1 MANSIDQNQSLP
13 HAARFLINGVFRI
26 RRLSEAQK
34 LAEFLSESC
43 PEPRMIIIGLNEI
56 LVNAIEHG
64 NLAISFQ
71 DKTLLQKQ
79 NKWIEEIDR
88 LLDSPEHIHQ
98 YVEVKFSR
106 QETEIQITVT
116 DQGKGFNWQQFDGSN
131 PKNVLSTH
139 GRGLLMAKSLAFK
152 ELKYNSNGNE
162 VTCVISLI

>member
-1 MANSIDQNQSLP
+1 MTSNIDQNSPLS
-13 HAARFLINGVFRI
+13 HAAHFLINGVFRI
-26 RRLSEAQK
+26 RGLSEAQK
-34 LAEFLSESC
+34 LAEFLSEAC

-71 DKTLLQKQ
+71 DKTLLQKE

-88 LLDSPEHIHQ
+88 LLDSPEHIDQ

-106 QETEIQITVT
+106 KETEIQITVI
-116 DQGKGFNWQQFDGSN
+116 DQGKGFNWRQFDDSD
-131 PKNVLSTH
+131 PKNILSTH

-152 ELKYNSNGNE
+152 ELKYNDNGNE
-162 VTCVISLI
+162 VTCIVSLI